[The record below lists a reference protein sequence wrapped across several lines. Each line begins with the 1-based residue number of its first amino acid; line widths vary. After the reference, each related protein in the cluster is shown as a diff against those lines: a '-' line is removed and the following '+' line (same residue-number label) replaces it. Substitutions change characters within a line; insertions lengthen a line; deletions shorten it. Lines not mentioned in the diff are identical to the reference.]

1 MEGDFR
7 HVCETKDKH
16 RFSKQGVLLG
26 GSEARGVFM
35 FSFMQFK
42 HIQLPYT
49 LIWLLQWFSK
59 RPLNSGAVALFL
71 QGEEKPLK
79 EEDNKEEKPS
89 EQTASQAAGF
99 V

>member
-26 GSEARGVFM
+26 GSEAMGVFM

-42 HIQLPYT
+42 HIQLQYA
-49 LIWLLQWFSK
+49 LIWLLQWCPNGC
-59 RPLNSGAVALFL
+59 RILALLRSF
-71 QGEEKPLK
+71 
-79 EEDNKEEKPS
+79 
-89 EQTASQAAGF
+89 AG
-99 V
+99 